1 MAGSLLGALPATADP
16 KQDAAA
22 IARQGDERF
31 QAKSFDEAAKLYEQA
46 YALDPDPA
54 HLFALAQAE
63 RLGGHCDRA
72 IEHYKKLIDAAT
84 SPRAAEFVQE
94 SLQQCGAGD
103 WAKPPEAKP
112 SATPQPPATAVS
124 VVRSTRSSDRLAT
137 SMFAGG
143 ALALGL
149 GVGLAV
155 TSRSIGLDADEA
167 ATSDVY
173 YASHDRAD
181 RYMVAAGI
189 AGAVGVG
196 LIGFSVYRWMTG
208 GREQA
213 ASVAVVP
220 TTTGA
225 TASVVARW

>member
-1 MAGSLLGALPATADP
+1 MPAIADP

-22 IARQGDERF
+22 LAKQGDELF
-31 QAKSFDEAAKLYEQA
+31 QAKSFDEAAKRYEQA
-46 YALDPDPA
+46 YNLDPDPA

-72 IEHYKKLIDAAT
+72 IGHYKKLTDAAT

-94 SLQQCGAGD
+94 SLDQCGAGD
-103 WAKPPEAKP
+103 WA
-112 SATPQPPATAVS
+112 QPPAPKPAATPAPQPRPLPVAVPA
-124 VVRSTRSSDRLAT
+124 RSTDTLAT

-143 ALALGL
+143 ALAVGL

-155 TSRSIGLDADEA
+155 TSRAIGLDSDEA
-167 ATSDVY
+167 ANSDIY

-181 RYMVAAGI
+181 RYMLAAGI

-196 LIGFSVYRWMTG
+196 LIGFSVYRWVSG
-208 GREQA
+208 GKEHHT
-213 ASVAVVP
+213 SVAVVP
-220 TTTGA
+220 TSTGA
-225 TASVVARW
+225 TAAMFARW